1 VACVLRAARSGSS
14 STPQLVMKL
23 VVCATVFSLAL
34 ASTFTPGTTCSQG
47 DDSQTALQG
56 KHLYVMELAWAP
68 FASVDAA
75 APKGWVG
82 YNIELMDEIAMML
95 GFTYEIVDIGY
106 PGEGQTWTQ
115 HAVANIDNGDVMMSF
130 WFKNSDRLRVVAFAE
145 GHIDVSPGLIAR
157 RDLSGRPDIWGW
169 ESLSSFM
176 LPFTWVLWGCLVSLV
191 VLSGVADW
199 VIERRWSPDA
209 QLSASLYE
217 YAAGF
222 LWGGFEY
229 PLTAASKVFQIFLGF
244 VLLIIVSTYTANL
257 AAFITLSASEGLS
270 VTSVD
275 AAMADSKALCM
286 EEGAY
291 NTRVTANYPKMR
303 YELIMEANSAGGR
316 LVESDGCQGVLAP
329 KNFFDA
335 WRTEPQYC
343 SLEIVE
349 TLFPAT
355 AGWLGSKNNQ
365 CVLDAVNYALYNLKV
380 DGTVD
385 SLYAK
390 YFPMTGCNDAD
401 ADLEIDSLEEEPA
414 TRRRLRRR
422 LKGGTQRGADA
433 SGETEDPDAADIDKF
448 GVPRIG
454 PEKMLGLL
462 MMWLI
467 LTTSLIAF
475 TYAWGPMRAPLSA
488 CAHKVFPSAVL
499 IWLKLKKKKKKA
511 GEEEEI
517 GPDNE
522 MAYLR
527 ELLKV
532 QRDNQK
538 EMRLIAKQ
546 VGVVKEEV
554 KEKWSLAKMKT
565 VANLASTFTD
575 MPKDDTD
582 EDYVAVNDIAAFNAE
597 ANRNIS

>member
-1 VACVLRAARSGSS
+1 L
-14 STPQLVMKL
+14 PVMRL
-23 VVCATVFSLAL
+23 VVFATAFSLAL
-34 ASTFTPGTTCSQG
+34 AATYTPGLTCSEG
-47 DDSQTALQG
+47 DDSDTALQG

-68 FASVDAA
+68 FATVDAT

-82 YNIELMDEIAMML
+82 FNIEVMDEIATLL

-115 HAVANIDNGDVMMSF
+115 HVVGNLDNGDVVMSF
-130 WFKNSDRLRVVAFAE
+130 WFKNSDRLRNIAFLD

-157 RDLSGRPDIWGW
+157 RDMTGRPDIWGW

-176 LPFTWVLWGCLVSLV
+176 LPFTWTRWGCLGSLV

-199 VIERRWSPDA
+199 VIERSWSPDG

-303 YELIMEANSAGGR
+303 YELIMEANSAGSR
-316 LVESDGCQGVLAP
+316 LAEADGCEGVLAP

-355 AGWLGSKNNQ
+355 AGWLASKSNV
-365 CVLDAVNYALYNLKV
+365 CVVEALNYGLFQLKV

-385 SLYAK
+385 RLYAK
-390 YFPMTGCNDAD
+390 YFPVAGCNSAD
-401 ADLEIDSLEEEPA
+401 QDLEIDSPEEEPA

-422 LKGGTQRGADA
+422 LKGTQRGADA
-433 SGETEDPDAADIDKF
+433 SEETDPDAADIDKF

-462 MMWLI
+462 MMWII
-467 LTTSLIAF
+467 LTTTLIVF
-475 TYAWGPMRAPLSA
+475 TYAWGPMRGPLTA

-499 IWLKLKKKKKKA
+499 IWLKLKKDEKK
-511 GEEEEI
+511 EEEI

-532 QRDNQK
+532 QRENKK
-538 EMRLIAKQ
+538 EMLLIAKQ
-546 VGVVKEEV
+546 VGVVKEEI
-554 KEKWSLAKMKT
+554 KEKWSFAKMKT
-565 VANLASTFTD
+565 VSNLNLVTALADT
-575 MPKDDTD
+575 PKEDND
-582 EDYVAVNDIAAFNAE
+582 EDDLVDDIAASNAE